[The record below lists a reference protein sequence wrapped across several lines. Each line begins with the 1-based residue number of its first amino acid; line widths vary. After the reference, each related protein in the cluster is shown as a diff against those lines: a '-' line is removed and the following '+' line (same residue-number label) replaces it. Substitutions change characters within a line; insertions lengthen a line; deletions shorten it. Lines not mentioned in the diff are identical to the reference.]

1 MSGWLSRSVVGQSG
15 DSCYVSTMNRSCS
28 IIAFSAAVAVI
39 SGTAGAAESR
49 WNCTVAPASTYTQQ
63 TNIQIPLAGTWIG
76 NYVAVTNETGTRTI
90 PGFFGGSGNT
100 AIPFSS
106 TVKPKVSITNT
117 QPTGTFQFGFNPTT
131 GTVDVSS
138 LLVDTLAGQVGT
150 ISTSMLLT
158 YSTFRTV
165 QPTSTFIGLTNVDV
179 PVDSGSLTAATAA
192 QSGAAIGVA
201 TPNADGTWA
210 FAVTVPVTISV
221 AGTALGQPFTNSAL
235 AAMALTGTFSIVGN
249 AISLTSQ
256 GTINETVPVPAG
268 PPLVS
273 APFDLPTII
282 PAGQVARLLIS
293 GTFAD
298 GSSTTVGSST
308 LVMNGVP
315 VPIIGDINGDGVVN
329 GFDLGL
335 LLSGWGQ
342 PGPTDLNNDGTT
354 NGFDLG
360 VLLTNW
366 S

>member
-1 MSGWLSRSVVGQSG
+1 
-15 DSCYVSTMNRSCS
+15 MNRSCS

-221 AGTALGQPFTNSAL
+221 AGTALGQPFTNSAP

-298 GSSTTVGSST
+298 GSSTTVGSSS

>member
-1 MSGWLSRSVVGQSG
+1 
-15 DSCYVSTMNRSCS
+15 MNRALSTIGFS
-28 IIAFSAAVAVI
+28 IALAMV

-63 TNIQIPLAGTWIG
+63 TNIQIPLAGSWIG
-76 NYVAVTNETGTRTI
+76 NYVAVTNETGTRTL

-106 TVKPKVSITNT
+106 TVKPTVSITNT
-117 QPTGTFQFGFNPTT
+117 HPTGTFQFGFNPAN
-131 GTVDVSS
+131 GIVDVSN
-138 LLVDTLAGQVGT
+138 LLVDTLAGQAGT

-179 PVDSGSLTAATAA
+179 PVDNGSLTAATAA
-192 QSGAAIGVA
+192 QSGAAFGVA

-210 FAVTVPVTISV
+210 FAVTVPVIISV
-221 AGTALGQPFTNSAL
+221 TGTALGQPFTNSSP
-235 AAMALTGTFSIVGN
+235 AAMVLTGTFSIVGS

-256 GTINETVPVPAG
+256 GAINETVPVPAG

-282 PAGQVARLLIS
+282 PAGQVAHLLIS
-293 GTFAD
+293 GTFAN
-298 GSSTTVGSST
+298 GSSTTVGSSS

-315 VPIIGDINGDGVVN
+315 ATIVGDINGDGVVN
-329 GFDLGL
+329 GADLGL

-354 NGFDLG
+354 TGADLG
-360 VLLTNW
+360 LLLSHW

>member
-1 MSGWLSRSVVGQSG
+1 M
-15 DSCYVSTMNRSCS
+15 
-28 IIAFSAAVAVI
+28 
-39 SGTAGAAESR
+39 
-49 WNCTVAPASTYTQQ
+49 APASTYTQQ

-106 TVKPKVSITNT
+106 TVKPQVSITNT
-117 QPTGTFQFGFNPTT
+117 HPTGTFQFGFNPTT
-131 GTVDVSS
+131 GVVDVSS

-165 QPTSTFIGLTNVDV
+165 QPSSTFIGLTNVDV
-179 PVDSGSLTAATAA
+179 PVDSGSLTAATAV

-201 TPNADGTWA
+201 TPNTDGTWA
-210 FAVTVPVTISV
+210 FAVTVP
-221 AGTALGQPFTNSAL
+221 NSAP

-256 GTINETVPVPAG
+256 GTINETVPVPAA

-282 PAGQVARLLIS
+282 PAGQVAHLLIS
-293 GTFAD
+293 GTFAA
-298 GSSTTVGSST
+298 GSSTTVGSSS

-315 VPIIGDINGDGVVN
+315 APIIGDINGDGVVT
-329 GFDLGL
+329 GADLGL

-360 VLLTNW
+360 LLLSHWT
-366 S
+366 

>member
-1 MSGWLSRSVVGQSG
+1 MSRSL
-15 DSCYVSTMNRSCS
+15 STLG
-28 IIAFSAAVAVI
+28 FSVALAMI
-39 SGTAGAAESR
+39 SGSAGAAESR

-106 TVKPKVSITNT
+106 TVKPQVSITNT
-117 QPTGTFQFGFNPTT
+117 HPTGTFQFGFNPTT
-131 GTVDVSS
+131 GVVDVSS

-165 QPTSTFIGLTNVDV
+165 QPSSTFIGLTNVDV
-179 PVDSGSLTAATAA
+179 PVDSGSLTAATAV

-201 TPNADGTWA
+201 TPNTDGTWA
-210 FAVTVPVTISV
+210 FAVTVPVTVSA
-221 AGTALGQPFTNSAL
+221 AGTALGQPFTNSAP

-256 GTINETVPVPAG
+256 GTINETVPVPAA

-282 PAGQVARLLIS
+282 PAGQVAHLLIS
-293 GTFAD
+293 GTFAA
-298 GSSTTVGSST
+298 GSSTTVGSSS

-315 VPIIGDINGDGVVN
+315 APIIGDINIDGVVN

-335 LLSGWGQ
+335 LLSGWAQ

-360 VLLTNW
+360 LLLSHWT
-366 S
+366 

>member
-1 MSGWLSRSVVGQSG
+1 MTRALSTLG
-15 DSCYVSTMNRSCS
+15 
-28 IIAFSAAVAVI
+28 FSAALMMV

-63 TNIQIPLAGTWIG
+63 TNIQLPLAGSWIG

-90 PGFFGGSGNT
+90 PGLFGGSGNT

-117 QPTGTFQFGFNPTT
+117 HPTGTFQFGFNPAT
-131 GTVDVSS
+131 GAVDVSN
-138 LLVDTLAGQVGT
+138 LLVDTLAGQTGT

-192 QSGAAIGVA
+192 QTGAAIGVA
-201 TPNADGTWA
+201 TPNADGTFA

-221 AGTALGQPFTNSAL
+221 AGTALGQPFTSTSP

-256 GTINETVPVPAG
+256 GAINETVPVPAP

-273 APFDLPTII
+273 APFDLPTIF

-298 GSSTTVGSST
+298 GSSTTTGSSS

-315 VPIIGDINGDGVVN
+315 APIIGDINGDGVVN
-329 GFDLGL
+329 GFDLGS

-342 PGPTDLNNDGTT
+342 PGPTDLNNDGIT

-366 S
+366 G

>member
-1 MSGWLSRSVVGQSG
+1 MMV
-15 DSCYVSTMNRSCS
+15 
-28 IIAFSAAVAVI
+28 

-63 TNIQIPLAGTWIG
+63 TNIQLPLAGSWIG

-90 PGFFGGSGNT
+90 PGLFGGSGNT

-117 QPTGTFQFGFNPTT
+117 HPTGTFQFGFNAAT
-131 GTVDVSS
+131 GAVDVSN
-138 LLVDTLAGQVGT
+138 LLVDTLAGQTGT

-165 QPTSTFIGLTNVDV
+165 QPSSTFIGLTNVDV
-179 PVDSGSLTAATAA
+179 PVDSGSLTTATAA

-201 TPNADGTWA
+201 TPNTDGTFA

-221 AGTALGQPFTNSAL
+221 AGTALGQPFTSTSP

-256 GTINETVPVPAG
+256 GAINETVPVPAA

-273 APFDLPTII
+273 APFDLPTIL
-282 PAGQVARLLIS
+282 PA
-293 GTFAD
+293 
-298 GSSTTVGSST
+298 
-308 LVMNGVP
+308 
-315 VPIIGDINGDGVVN
+315 
-329 GFDLGL
+329 
-335 LLSGWGQ
+335 
-342 PGPTDLNNDGTT
+342 
-354 NGFDLG
+354 
-360 VLLTNW
+360 
-366 S
+366 

>member
-1 MSGWLSRSVVGQSG
+1 
-15 DSCYVSTMNRSCS
+15 MNRAFPT
-28 IIAFSAAVAVI
+28 IGFFAAIAMVSSTAV
-39 SGTAGAAESR
+39 AAESF

-76 NYVAVTNETGTRTI
+76 NYVAVTNETGTRTL

-106 TVKPKVSITNT
+106 TVKPTVSITNT
-117 QPTGTFQFGFNPTT
+117 HPTGTFQFGFNPVT
-131 GTVDVSS
+131 GVVNVSN
-138 LLVDTLAGQVGT
+138 LLVDTLAGQAGT

-192 QSGAAIGVA
+192 QSAAAIGIA
-201 TPNADGTWA
+201 TPNTDGTWA

-221 AGTALGQPFTNSAL
+221 AGTALAQPFASSSP
-235 AAMALTGTFSIVGN
+235 AAMVLTGTFSIVGS

-256 GTINETVPVPAG
+256 GTINETVPVPAA

-293 GTFAD
+293 GTFAE
-298 GSSTTVGSST
+298 GSSTTVGSSS

-315 VPIIGDINGDGVVN
+315 APIIGDINGDGVVT
-329 GFDLGL
+329 GADLGL

-354 NGFDLG
+354 NGADLG
-360 VLLTNW
+360 LLLSHW

>member
-1 MSGWLSRSVVGQSG
+1 M
-15 DSCYVSTMNRSCS
+15 
-28 IIAFSAAVAVI
+28 I
-39 SGTAGAAESR
+39 SGTAVAAESR

-63 TNIQIPLAGTWIG
+63 TNIQIPLAGSWIG
-76 NYVAVTNETGTRTI
+76 NYVAVTNETGTRTL

-106 TVKPKVSITNT
+106 TVKPTVSITNT
-117 QPTGTFQFGFNPTT
+117 HPTGTFQFGFNPAT
-131 GTVDVSS
+131 GVVDVSN
-138 LLVDTLAGQVGT
+138 LLVDTLAGQTGT

-221 AGTALGQPFTNSAL
+221 TGTALGQPFTNSSP
-235 AAMALTGTFSIVGN
+235 AAMALTGTFSIVGS

-256 GTINETVPVPAG
+256 GTINETVPVPAP

-273 APFDLPTII
+273 APFDLPTIF
-282 PAGQVARLLIS
+282 PAGQVAHLLIS

-298 GSSTTVGSST
+298 GSSTTVGSSS

-315 VPIIGDINGDGVVN
+315 ATIIGDLNGDGVVN
-329 GFDLGL
+329 GADLGL
-335 LLSGWGQ
+335 LLSGWAQ

-354 NGFDLG
+354 NGADLG
-360 VLLTNW
+360 LQLSHW

>member
-15 DSCYVSTMNRSCS
+15 DSCYVSTMNRARS

-63 TNIQIPLAGTWIG
+63 TNIEIPLAGTWIG

-221 AGTALGQPFTNSAL
+221 AGTALGQPFTNSAP

-298 GSSTTVGSST
+298 GSSTTVGSSS

-335 LLSGWGQ
+335 LLGRIQ
-342 PGPTDLNNDGTT
+342 
-354 NGFDLG
+354 F
-360 VLLTNW
+360 LLIIA
-366 S
+366 

>member
-1 MSGWLSRSVVGQSG
+1 
-15 DSCYVSTMNRSCS
+15 MNRALSTIGFS
-28 IIAFSAAVAVI
+28 IALAMV

-63 TNIQIPLAGTWIG
+63 TNIQIPLAGSWIG
-76 NYVAVTNETGTRTI
+76 NYVAVTNEIGTRTL

-106 TVKPKVSITNT
+106 TVKPKVSITDT
-117 QPTGTFQFGFNPTT
+117 HPTGTFQFRFNPVT
-131 GTVDVSS
+131 GVVDVSN
-138 LLVDTLAGQVGT
+138 LLVDTLAGQTGT

-179 PVDSGSLTAATAA
+179 PVDNGSLTAATAA
-192 QSGAAIGVA
+192 QSGAAFGVA

-210 FAVTVPVTISV
+210 FAVTVPVIISV
-221 AGTALGQPFTNSAL
+221 TGTALGQPFTNSSP
-235 AAMALTGTFSIVGN
+235 AAMALSGTFSIVGS

-256 GTINETVPVPAG
+256 GTINETVPVPAA

-282 PAGQVARLLIS
+282 PAGQVAHLLIS

-298 GSSTTVGSST
+298 GSSTTVGSSS

-315 VPIIGDINGDGVVN
+315 ATIIGDINGDGMVN
-329 GFDLGL
+329 GADLGL
-335 LLSGWGQ
+335 LLSGWAQ
-342 PGPTDLNNDGTT
+342 PGPTDLNHDGTT
-354 NGFDLG
+354 NGADLG
-360 VLLTNW
+360 LLLSHW

>member
-1 MSGWLSRSVVGQSG
+1 MTRALSTLG
-15 DSCYVSTMNRSCS
+15 
-28 IIAFSAAVAVI
+28 FSATLMMV

-63 TNIQIPLAGTWIG
+63 TNIQLPLAGSWIG

-90 PGFFGGSGNT
+90 PGLFGGSGNT

-117 QPTGTFQFGFNPTT
+117 HPTGTFQFGFNAAT
-131 GTVDVSS
+131 GAVDVSN
-138 LLVDTLAGQVGT
+138 LLVDTLAGQTGT

-165 QPTSTFIGLTNVDV
+165 QPSSTFIGLTNVDV
-179 PVDSGSLTAATAA
+179 PVDSGSLTTATAA

-201 TPNADGTWA
+201 TPNTDGTFA

-221 AGTALGQPFTNSAL
+221 AGTALGQPFTSTSP

-256 GTINETVPVPAG
+256 GAINETVPVPAP

-273 APFDLPTII
+273 APFDLPTIF

-298 GSSTTVGSST
+298 GSSTTVGSSS

-342 PGPTDLNNDGTT
+342 PGPTDLNNDGIT

>member
-1 MSGWLSRSVVGQSG
+1 MTRALSTLG
-15 DSCYVSTMNRSCS
+15 
-28 IIAFSAAVAVI
+28 FSATLMMV

-63 TNIQIPLAGTWIG
+63 TNIQLPLAGSWIG

-90 PGFFGGSGNT
+90 PGLFGGSGNT

-117 QPTGTFQFGFNPTT
+117 HPTGTFQFGFNAAT
-131 GTVDVSS
+131 GAVDVSN
-138 LLVDTLAGQVGT
+138 LLVDTLAGQTGT

-165 QPTSTFIGLTNVDV
+165 QPSSTFIGLTNVDV
-179 PVDSGSLTAATAA
+179 PVDSGSLTTATAA

-201 TPNADGTWA
+201 TPNTDGTFA

-221 AGTALGQPFTNSAL
+221 AGTALGQPFTSTSP

-256 GTINETVPVPAG
+256 GAINETVPVPAA

-273 APFDLPTII
+273 APFDLPTIL
-282 PAGQVARLLIS
+282 PAGQVAHLLIS

-298 GSSTTVGSST
+298 GSSTTVGSSS
-308 LVMNGVP
+308 LVINGVP

-342 PGPTDLNNDGTT
+342 PGPTDLNNDGIT

>member
-63 TNIQIPLAGTWIG
+63 TNIQIPLVGSWIG

-221 AGTALGQPFTNSAL
+221 AGTALGQPFTNSAP

-256 GTINETVPVPAG
+256 GAINETVPVPAG

-298 GSSTTVGSST
+298 GSSTTVGSSS

>member
-1 MSGWLSRSVVGQSG
+1 MTRALSTLG
-15 DSCYVSTMNRSCS
+15 
-28 IIAFSAAVAVI
+28 FSATLMMV

-63 TNIQIPLAGTWIG
+63 TNIQLPLAGSWIG

-90 PGFFGGSGNT
+90 PGLFGGSGNT

-117 QPTGTFQFGFNPTT
+117 HPTGTFQFGFNAAT
-131 GTVDVSS
+131 GAVDVSN
-138 LLVDTLAGQVGT
+138 LLVDTLAGQTGT

-165 QPTSTFIGLTNVDV
+165 QPSSTFIGLTNVDV
-179 PVDSGSLTAATAA
+179 PVDSGSLTTATAA

-201 TPNADGTWA
+201 TPNTDGTFA

-221 AGTALGQPFTNSAL
+221 AGTALGQPFTSTSP

-256 GTINETVPVPAG
+256 GAINETVPVPAA

-273 APFDLPTII
+273 APFDLPTIL
-282 PAGQVARLLIS
+282 PAGQVAHLLIS

-298 GSSTTVGSST
+298 GSSTTVGSSS

-342 PGPTDLNNDGTT
+342 PGPTDLNNDGIT

>member
-1 MSGWLSRSVVGQSG
+1 MTRALSTLG
-15 DSCYVSTMNRSCS
+15 
-28 IIAFSAAVAVI
+28 FSATLMMV

-63 TNIQIPLAGTWIG
+63 TNIQLPLAGSWIG

-90 PGFFGGSGNT
+90 PGLFGGSGNT

-117 QPTGTFQFGFNPTT
+117 HPTGTFQFGFNAAT
-131 GTVDVSS
+131 GAVDVSN
-138 LLVDTLAGQVGT
+138 LLVDTLAGQTGT

-165 QPTSTFIGLTNVDV
+165 QPSSTFIGLTNVDV
-179 PVDSGSLTAATAA
+179 PVDSGSLTTATAA

-201 TPNADGTWA
+201 TPNTDGTFA

-221 AGTALGQPFTNSAL
+221 AGTALGQPFTSTSP

-256 GTINETVPVPAG
+256 GAINETVPVPAP

-273 APFDLPTII
+273 APFDLPTIL
-282 PAGQVARLLIS
+282 PAGQVAHLLIS

-298 GSSTTVGSST
+298 GSSTTVGSSS

-342 PGPTDLNNDGTT
+342 PGPTDLNNDGIT

>member
-1 MSGWLSRSVVGQSG
+1 MTRALSTLG
-15 DSCYVSTMNRSCS
+15 
-28 IIAFSAAVAVI
+28 FSATLMMV

-63 TNIQIPLAGTWIG
+63 TNIQLPLAGSWIG

-90 PGFFGGSGNT
+90 PGLFGGSGNT

-117 QPTGTFQFGFNPTT
+117 RPTGTFQFGFHAAT
-131 GTVDVSS
+131 GAVDVSN
-138 LLVDTLAGQVGT
+138 LLVDTLAGQTGT

-158 YSTFRTV
+158 YSTFRTA

-201 TPNADGTWA
+201 TPNADGTFA

-221 AGTALGQPFTNSAL
+221 AGTALGQPFTSTSP
-235 AAMALTGTFSIVGN
+235 AAMALTGTFSIVGS

-256 GTINETVPVPAG
+256 GAINETVPVPAP

-273 APFDLPTII
+273 APFDLPTIF

-298 GSSTTVGSST
+298 GSSTTTGSSS
-308 LVMNGVP
+308 LVMNGVLA
-315 VPIIGDINGDGVVN
+315 PIIGDINGDGVVN
-329 GFDLGL
+329 GADLGL

-342 PGPTDLNNDGTT
+342 PGPTDLNNDGIT

>member
-1 MSGWLSRSVVGQSG
+1 
-15 DSCYVSTMNRSCS
+15 VSN
-28 IIAFSAAVAVI
+28 
-39 SGTAGAAESR
+39 
-49 WNCTVAPASTYTQQ
+49 
-63 TNIQIPLAGTWIG
+63 
-76 NYVAVTNETGTRTI
+76 
-90 PGFFGGSGNT
+90 
-100 AIPFSS
+100 
-106 TVKPKVSITNT
+106 
-117 QPTGTFQFGFNPTT
+117 
-131 GTVDVSS
+131 
-138 LLVDTLAGQVGT
+138 LLVDTLAGQTGT

-165 QPTSTFIGLTNVDV
+165 QPSSTFIGLTNVDV
-179 PVDSGSLTAATAA
+179 PVDSGSLTTATAA

-201 TPNADGTWA
+201 TPNTDGTFA

-221 AGTALGQPFTNSAL
+221 AGTALGQPFTSTSP

-256 GTINETVPVPAG
+256 GAINETVPVPAP

-282 PAGQVARLLIS
+282 PAGQVAHLLIS

-298 GSSTTVGSST
+298 GSSTTVGSSS

-315 VPIIGDINGDGVVN
+315 APIIGDINGDGVVN

-342 PGPTDLNNDGTT
+342 PGPTDLNNDGIT

>member
-1 MSGWLSRSVVGQSG
+1 MTRALSTLG
-15 DSCYVSTMNRSCS
+15 
-28 IIAFSAAVAVI
+28 FSATLMMV

-63 TNIQIPLAGTWIG
+63 TNIQLPLAGSWIG

-90 PGFFGGSGNT
+90 PGLFGGSGNT

-117 QPTGTFQFGFNPTT
+117 RPTGTFQFGFNAAT
-131 GTVDVSS
+131 GAVDVSN
-138 LLVDTLAGQVGT
+138 LLVDTLAGQTGT

-158 YSTFRTV
+158 YSTFRTA

-179 PVDSGSLTAATAA
+179 PVDSGSLTTATAA

-201 TPNADGTWA
+201 TPNTDGTFA

-221 AGTALGQPFTNSAL
+221 AGTALGQPFTSTSP

-256 GTINETVPVPAG
+256 GAINETVPVPAA

-273 APFDLPTII
+273 APLDLPTIL
-282 PAGQVARLLIS
+282 PAGQVAHLLIS

-298 GSSTTVGSST
+298 GSSTTVGSSS

-342 PGPTDLNNDGTT
+342 PGPTDLNNDGIT

>member
-1 MSGWLSRSVVGQSG
+1 
-15 DSCYVSTMNRSCS
+15 MNRARS

-63 TNIQIPLAGTWIG
+63 TNIEIPLAGTWIG

-221 AGTALGQPFTNSAL
+221 AGTALGQPFTNSAP

-298 GSSTTVGSST
+298 GSSTTVGSSS

>member
-1 MSGWLSRSVVGQSG
+1 MSRSL
-15 DSCYVSTMNRSCS
+15 STLG
-28 IIAFSAAVAVI
+28 FSAALAMI

-106 TVKPKVSITNT
+106 TVKPQVSITNT
-117 QPTGTFQFGFNPTT
+117 HPTGTFQFGFNPTT
-131 GTVDVSS
+131 GVVDVSS

-165 QPTSTFIGLTNVDV
+165 QPSSTFIGLTNVDV
-179 PVDSGSLTAATAA
+179 PVDSGSLTAATAV

-201 TPNADGTWA
+201 TLNTDGTWA
-210 FAVTVPVTISV
+210 FAVTVPVTISA
-221 AGTALGQPFTNSAL
+221 AGTALGQPFTNSAP

-256 GTINETVPVPAG
+256 GTINETVPVPAA

-282 PAGQVARLLIS
+282 PAGQVAHLLIS

-298 GSSTTVGSST
+298 GSSTTVGSSS

-315 VPIIGDINGDGVVN
+315 APIIGDINGDGVVT
-329 GFDLGL
+329 GVDLGL

-360 VLLTNW
+360 LLLSHWT
-366 S
+366 

>member
-1 MSGWLSRSVVGQSG
+1 
-15 DSCYVSTMNRSCS
+15 MNR
-28 IIAFSAAVAVI
+28 AFSTIGFFAAIAMVSSTAV
-39 SGTAGAAESR
+39 AAESF

-76 NYVAVTNETGTRTI
+76 NYVAVTNETGTRTL

-106 TVKPKVSITNT
+106 TVKPTVSITNT
-117 QPTGTFQFGFNPTT
+117 HPTGTFQFGFNPAT
-131 GTVDVSS
+131 GIVDVSN
-138 LLVDTLAGQVGT
+138 LLVDTLAGQTGT

-179 PVDSGSLTAATAA
+179 PVDNGSLTAATAA
-192 QSGAAIGVA
+192 QSGAAFGVA
-201 TPNADGTWA
+201 TPNADGTWT
-210 FAVTVPVTISV
+210 FAVTVPVIISV
-221 AGTALGQPFTNSAL
+221 TGTALGQPFTNSSP
-235 AAMALTGTFSIVGN
+235 AAMALSGTFSIVGS

-256 GTINETVPVPAG
+256 GAINETVPVPAG

-282 PAGQVARLLIS
+282 PAGQVAHLLIS
-293 GTFAD
+293 GTFAN
-298 GSSTTVGSST
+298 GSSTTVGSSS

-315 VPIIGDINGDGVVN
+315 ATIIGDINGDGVVN
-329 GFDLGL
+329 GADLGL

-342 PGPTDLNNDGTT
+342 PGPTDLNHDGTT
-354 NGFDLG
+354 NGADLG
-360 VLLTNW
+360 LLLSHW

>member
-1 MSGWLSRSVVGQSG
+1 MTRALSTLG
-15 DSCYVSTMNRSCS
+15 
-28 IIAFSAAVAVI
+28 FSATLMMV

-63 TNIQIPLAGTWIG
+63 TNIQLPLAGSWIG

-90 PGFFGGSGNT
+90 PGLFGGSGNT

-117 QPTGTFQFGFNPTT
+117 HPTGTFQFGFNAAT
-131 GTVDVSS
+131 GAVDVSN
-138 LLVDTLAGQVGT
+138 LLVDTLAGQTGT

-158 YSTFRTV
+158 YSTVRTV
-165 QPTSTFIGLTNVDV
+165 QPSSTVIGLTNVDV
-179 PVDSGSLTAATAA
+179 PVDSGSLTTATAA

-201 TPNADGTWA
+201 TPNTDGTFA

-221 AGTALGQPFTNSAL
+221 AGTALGQPFTSTSP

-256 GTINETVPVPAG
+256 GAINETVPVPAA

-273 APFDLPTII
+273 APFDLPTIL
-282 PAGQVARLLIS
+282 PAGQVAHLLIS

-298 GSSTTVGSST
+298 GSSTTVGSSS

-315 VPIIGDINGDGVVN
+315 APIIGDINGDGVVN

-342 PGPTDLNNDGTT
+342 PGPTDLNNDGIT

>member
-1 MSGWLSRSVVGQSG
+1 MTRALSTLG
-15 DSCYVSTMNRSCS
+15 
-28 IIAFSAAVAVI
+28 FSATLMMV

-63 TNIQIPLAGTWIG
+63 TNIQLPLAGSWIG

-90 PGFFGGSGNT
+90 PGLFGGSGNT

-117 QPTGTFQFGFNPTT
+117 RPTGTFQFGFHAAT
-131 GTVDVSS
+131 GAVDVSN
-138 LLVDTLAGQVGT
+138 LLVDTLAGQTGT

-158 YSTFRTV
+158 YSTFRTA

-201 TPNADGTWA
+201 TPNADGTFA

-221 AGTALGQPFTNSAL
+221 AGTALGQPFTSTSP
-235 AAMALTGTFSIVGN
+235 AAMALTGTFSIVGS

-256 GTINETVPVPAG
+256 GAINETVPVPAP

-273 APFDLPTII
+273 APFDLPTIF

-298 GSSTTVGSST
+298 GSSTTTGSSS
-308 LVMNGVP
+308 LVMNGVLA
-315 VPIIGDINGDGVVN
+315 PIIGDINGDGVVN
-329 GFDLGL
+329 GADLGL
-335 LLSGWGQ
+335 LLS
-342 PGPTDLNNDGTT
+342 
-354 NGFDLG
+354 
-360 VLLTNW
+360 
-366 S
+366 

>member
-1 MSGWLSRSVVGQSG
+1 
-15 DSCYVSTMNRSCS
+15 MNRALSTIGFS
-28 IIAFSAAVAVI
+28 IALAMV

-63 TNIQIPLAGTWIG
+63 TNIQIPLAGSWIG
-76 NYVAVTNETGTRTI
+76 NYVAVTNEIGTRTL

-106 TVKPKVSITNT
+106 TVKPTVSITNT
-117 QPTGTFQFGFNPTT
+117 HPTGIFQFGFNPAT
-131 GTVDVSS
+131 GIVDVSN
-138 LLVDTLAGQVGT
+138 LLVDTLAGQTGT

-179 PVDSGSLTAATAA
+179 PVDNGSLTAATAA
-192 QSGAAIGVA
+192 QSGAAFGVA

-210 FAVTVPVTISV
+210 FAVTVPVIISV
-221 AGTALGQPFTNSAL
+221 TGTALGQPFTNSSP
-235 AAMALTGTFSIVGN
+235 AAMALSGTFSIVGS

-256 GTINETVPVPAG
+256 GAINETVPVPAG

-282 PAGQVARLLIS
+282 PAGQVAHLLIS
-293 GTFAD
+293 GTFAN
-298 GSSTTVGSST
+298 GSSTTVGSSS

-315 VPIIGDINGDGVVN
+315 ATIVGDINGDGVVN
-329 GFDLGL
+329 GADLGL

-354 NGFDLG
+354 TGADLG
-360 VLLTNW
+360 LLLSHW

>member
-1 MSGWLSRSVVGQSG
+1 MTRALSTLG
-15 DSCYVSTMNRSCS
+15 
-28 IIAFSAAVAVI
+28 FSATLMMV

-63 TNIQIPLAGTWIG
+63 TNIQLPLAGSWIG

-90 PGFFGGSGNT
+90 PGLFGGSGNT

-117 QPTGTFQFGFNPTT
+117 RPTGTFQFGFNAAT
-131 GTVDVSS
+131 GAVDVSN
-138 LLVDTLAGQVGT
+138 LLVDTLAGQTGT

-165 QPTSTFIGLTNVDV
+165 QPSSTFIGLTNVDV
-179 PVDSGSLTAATAA
+179 PVDSGSLTTATAA

-201 TPNADGTWA
+201 TPNTDGTFA

-221 AGTALGQPFTNSAL
+221 AGTALGQPFTSTSP

-256 GTINETVPVPAG
+256 GAINETVPVPAP

-282 PAGQVARLLIS
+282 PAGQVAHLLIS
-293 GTFAD
+293 GTFAN
-298 GSSTTVGSST
+298 GSSTTVGSSS

-342 PGPTDLNNDGTT
+342 PGPTDLNNDGIT

>member
-1 MSGWLSRSVVGQSG
+1 
-15 DSCYVSTMNRSCS
+15 
-28 IIAFSAAVAVI
+28 
-39 SGTAGAAESR
+39 
-49 WNCTVAPASTYTQQ
+49 
-63 TNIQIPLAGTWIG
+63 
-76 NYVAVTNETGTRTI
+76 
-90 PGFFGGSGNT
+90 
-100 AIPFSS
+100 
-106 TVKPKVSITNT
+106 VKPKVSITNT

-221 AGTALGQPFTNSAL
+221 AGTALGQPFTNSAP
-235 AAMALTGTFSIVGN
+235 AVMALTGTFSIDGN

-256 GTINETVPVPAG
+256 GAINETVPVPAG

-298 GSSTTVGSST
+298 GSSTTVGSSS

>member
-1 MSGWLSRSVVGQSG
+1 MTRALSTLG
-15 DSCYVSTMNRSCS
+15 
-28 IIAFSAAVAVI
+28 FSAALMMV

-63 TNIQIPLAGTWIG
+63 TNIQLPLAGSWIG

-90 PGFFGGSGNT
+90 PGLFGGSGNT

-117 QPTGTFQFGFNPTT
+117 HPTGTFQFGFNAAT
-131 GTVDVSS
+131 GAVDVSN
-138 LLVDTLAGQVGT
+138 LLVDTLAGQTGT

-165 QPTSTFIGLTNVDV
+165 QPSSTFIGLTNVDV
-179 PVDSGSLTAATAA
+179 PVDSGSLTTATAA

-201 TPNADGTWA
+201 TPNTDGTFA

-221 AGTALGQPFTNSAL
+221 AGTALGQPFTSTSP

-256 GTINETVPVPAG
+256 GAINETVPVPAP

-273 APFDLPTII
+273 PPFDLPTII
-282 PAGQVARLLIS
+282 PAGQVAHLLIS

-298 GSSTTVGSST
+298 GSSTTVGSSS

-342 PGPTDLNNDGTT
+342 PGPTDLNNDGIT

>member
-1 MSGWLSRSVVGQSG
+1 MTRALSTLG
-15 DSCYVSTMNRSCS
+15 
-28 IIAFSAAVAVI
+28 FSATLMMV

-63 TNIQIPLAGTWIG
+63 TNIQLPLAGSWIG

-90 PGFFGGSGNT
+90 PGLFGGSGNT

-117 QPTGTFQFGFNPTT
+117 HPTGTFQFGFNAAT
-131 GTVDVSS
+131 GAVDVSN
-138 LLVDTLAGQVGT
+138 LLVDTLAGQTGT

-165 QPTSTFIGLTNVDV
+165 QPSSTFIGLTNVDV
-179 PVDSGSLTAATAA
+179 PVDSGSLTTATAA

-201 TPNADGTWA
+201 TPNTDGTFA

-221 AGTALGQPFTNSAL
+221 AGTALGQPFTSTSP

-256 GTINETVPVPAG
+256 GAINETVPVPAA

-273 APFDLPTII
+273 APFDLPTIL
-282 PAGQVARLLIS
+282 PAGQVAHLLIS

-298 GSSTTVGSST
+298 GSSTTVGSSS

-342 PGPTDLNNDGTT
+342 PGPTDVNNDGTT

>member
-1 MSGWLSRSVVGQSG
+1 
-15 DSCYVSTMNRSCS
+15 
-28 IIAFSAAVAVI
+28 
-39 SGTAGAAESR
+39 
-49 WNCTVAPASTYTQQ
+49 
-63 TNIQIPLAGTWIG
+63 
-76 NYVAVTNETGTRTI
+76 
-90 PGFFGGSGNT
+90 
-100 AIPFSS
+100 
-106 TVKPKVSITNT
+106 VKPKVSITNT
-117 QPTGTFQFGFNPTT
+117 HPTGTFQFGFNAAT
-131 GTVDVSS
+131 GAVDVSN
-138 LLVDTLAGQVGT
+138 LLVDTLAGQTGT

-165 QPTSTFIGLTNVDV
+165 QPSSTFIGLTNVDV
-179 PVDSGSLTAATAA
+179 PVDSGSLTTATAA

-201 TPNADGTWA
+201 TPNTDGTFA

-221 AGTALGQPFTNSAL
+221 AGTALGQPFTSTSP

-256 GTINETVPVPAG
+256 GAINETVPVPAP

-282 PAGQVARLLIS
+282 PAGQVAHLLIS

-298 GSSTTVGSST
+298 GSSTTVGSSS

-315 VPIIGDINGDGVVN
+315 APIIGDINGDGVVN

-342 PGPTDLNNDGTT
+342 PGPTDLNNDGIT

>member
-1 MSGWLSRSVVGQSG
+1 MSRSL
-15 DSCYVSTMNRSCS
+15 STLG
-28 IIAFSAAVAVI
+28 FSAALAMI

-106 TVKPKVSITNT
+106 TVKPQVSITNT
-117 QPTGTFQFGFNPTT
+117 HPTGTFQFGFNPTT
-131 GTVDVSS
+131 GVVDVSS

-165 QPTSTFIGLTNVDV
+165 QPSSTFIGLTNVDV
-179 PVDSGSLTAATAA
+179 PVDSGSLTAATAV

-201 TPNADGTWA
+201 TPNTDGTWA
-210 FAVTVPVTISV
+210 FAVTVPVTISA
-221 AGTALGQPFTNSAL
+221 AGTALGQPFTNSAP

-256 GTINETVPVPAG
+256 GTINETVPVPA
-268 PPLVS
+268 
-273 APFDLPTII
+273 APTVCPAVVVAAVVVPFQFD
-282 PAGQVARLLIS
+282 
-293 GTFAD
+293 D
-298 GSSTTVGSST
+298 
-308 LVMNGVP
+308 
-315 VPIIGDINGDGVVN
+315 
-329 GFDLGL
+329 
-335 LLSGWGQ
+335 
-342 PGPTDLNNDGTT
+342 
-354 NGFDLG
+354 
-360 VLLTNW
+360 
-366 S
+366 